1 MYGDKKERERHTLR
15 ETRCGGVRTCYHLI
29 ASRDWP
35 RLLPARDSRSYVLT
49 LCHFIVANW
58 CADVV
63 DSCGPWNPKSSTKL
77 RSACSTSLF
86 ISSMQPRDLAGPR
99 LNPRLP
105 QETKRAETHGFESE
119 LDVSIASVSSTV
131 DNGARAKTRGFESEL
146 DVSIA
151 SMSSTVNNGARGK
164 SEACT
169 KFALWQT
176 VLRKHTTT
184 TTITNSQAP
193 TQSRTHRSAA

>member
-15 ETRCGGVRTCYHLI
+15 ETRCGGVRACYHLI

-77 RSACSTSLF
+77 RSACSTFRF
-86 ISSMQPRDLAGPR
+86 ISSMQPPDLAGPR

-105 QETKRAETHGFESE
+105 QETKRAETPGFESE
-119 LDVSIASVSSTV
+119 LDA
-131 DNGARAKTRGFESEL
+131 
-146 DVSIA
+146 SIA

-176 VLRKHTTT
+176 VLHKHTTT
-184 TTITNSQAP
+184 TTITNSQTP

>member
-105 QETKRAETHGFESE
+105 QETKRAETPGFESE
-119 LDVSIASVSSTV
+119 LDVSIASMSSTV
-131 DNGARAKTRGFESEL
+131 NNGARAKTRGFESEL
-146 DVSIA
+146 DVSMA

-184 TTITNSQAP
+184 TTITNSQTP